1 MSSCSDRLFDPKKAN
16 MHATEIFTPKGEP
29 SVTYVDDHLIDKG
42 KRLRQDLSAGP
53 CVVSLSG
60 PSKSGKTVFI
70 EKTLGRDNLIK
81 VNGAGVKSAEAL
93 WLKVFAVIGTPIKVV
108 ETTEKNN
115 TSAFGAK
122 VEGSVPLIAKGEV
135 SSVNTWGSTKA
146 AAAET
151 AVDYVALLVKELG
164 DTEYIV
170 FVDDFHYIDTEVQ
183 QEIAQQIKEGIEGK
197 VQFVCASVP
206 YRSDD
211 VLLGNADLRG
221 RAYKVDF
228 QYWAHAELAKIAQA
242 GFEAMNIKVSPAII
256 HGLASE
262 AAGSPQLMQTL
273 CLNLCFDVGCEIR
286 PDEPVTIDANIELIE
301 RVCRRTTANNDYS
314 STVAAMKDGPKI
326 RGKERKSYV
335 LLSSRTALDV
345 YPLILS
351 GIACDPPMLTLKDY
365 ELTARIQGLCSGE
378 QPGSGSIVNS
388 CAHIVAIANE
398 AEGRQVIE
406 WDSERDLLD
415 IRDPYLLFFLRWGNW

>member
-1 MSSCSDRLFDPKKAN
+1 MR
-16 MHATEIFTPKGEP
+16 ATEVFTPKGEP
-29 SVTYVDDHLIDKG
+29 GVTYVDDHLIEKG
-42 KRLRQDLSAGP
+42 KRLHQDLSAGP

-70 EKTLGRDNLIK
+70 EKTLGRENLIK
-81 VNGAGVKSAEAL
+81 VNGAGVKSAAAL

-115 TSAFGAK
+115 SSAFGAK
-122 VEGSVPLIAKGEV
+122 VEGSVPLLAKGELSAV
-135 SSVNTWGSTKA
+135 GTWGSKEA

-164 DTEYIV
+164 GTGYIV
-170 FVDDFHYIDTEVQ
+170 FVDDFHYIDPELQ
-183 QEIAQQIKEGIEGK
+183 QEIAEQIKEGIEGK

-211 VLLGNADLRG
+211 VLLANADLRG

-228 QYWAHAELAKIAQA
+228 DYWAHAELAKIAHV
-242 GFEAMNIKVSPAII
+242 GFAAMNLNVSAAII
-256 HGLASE
+256 EALASE

-273 CLNLCFDVGCEIR
+273 CLNLCFDIGREMR
-286 PDEPVTIDANIELIE
+286 PDEQVTIGADRDLIA

-314 STVAAMKDGPKI
+314 STVAAMKDGPKV
-326 RGKERKSYV
+326 RGRERNSYV
-335 LLSSRTALDV
+335 LRSSNTALDV
-345 YPLILS
+345 YPLILRGVAS
-351 GIACDPPMLTLKDY
+351 DPPRLTLKAN
-365 ELTARIQGLCSGE
+365 ELTTRVQGLCIGE

-388 CAHIVAIANE
+388 CGHIVSIANE

-415 IRDPYLLFFLRWGNW
+415 IRDPYLLFFLRWGQWQ

>member
-1 MSSCSDRLFDPKKAN
+1 MR
-16 MHATEIFTPKGEP
+16 ATEVFTPKGEP

-42 KRLRQDLSAGP
+42 ARLRQDLSAGS

-81 VNGAGVKSAEAL
+81 VNGAGVKSAAAL
-93 WLKVFAVIGTPIKVV
+93 WLKVLSVIGTPIKVI
-108 ETTEKNN
+108 ETTEKSNA
-115 TSAFGAK
+115 SSFGAK
-122 VEGSVPLIAKGEV
+122 VEGGIPLVGKGEV
-135 SSVNTWGSTKA
+135 SSSGTRESTTA
-146 AAAET
+146 TANET
-151 AVDYVALLVKELG
+151 AIDYVALLVKDLG

-170 FVDDFHYIDTEVQ
+170 FVDDFHYIDGEVQ
-183 QEIAQQIKEGIEGK
+183 QEIAKQIKEGIEGR
-197 VQFVCASVP
+197 VQFICASVP

-211 VLLGNADLRG
+211 VLLANADLRG

-228 QYWAHAELAKIAQA
+228 QYWIHTELAKIAQA
-242 GFEAMNIKVSPAII
+242 GFAAMNLQVSPAII
-256 HGLASE
+256 DALASE

-273 CLNLCFDVGCEIR
+273 CLNLCFDVGCETR
-286 PDEPVTIDANIELIE
+286 PKEPVTIKANKELIA

-326 RGKERKSYV
+326 RGKDRKSYV
-335 LLSSRTALDV
+335 LLNSQTVLDV
-345 YPLILS
+345 YPLILR
-351 GIACDPPMLTLKDY
+351 GIACDPPRLTLRAN
-365 ELTARIQGLCSGE
+365 ELTGRVQALCVGE

-388 CAHIVAIANE
+388 CAHIVSIANE
-398 AEGRQVIE
+398 AEGRQVVE

-415 IRDPYLLFFLRWGNW
+415 IRDPYLLFFLRWGQWY

>member
-1 MSSCSDRLFDPKKAN
+1 
-16 MHATEIFTPKGEP
+16 MHATDVFTPKGEP
-29 SVTYVDDHLIDKG
+29 SVTYVDDHLIEKG

-70 EKTLGRDNLIK
+70 EKTLGRENLVK
-81 VNGAGVKSAEAL
+81 VNGAGVKSAAAL

-115 TSAFGAK
+115 ASTFGGK
-122 VEGSVPLIAKGEV
+122 VEGGVPLLAKGEF
-135 SSVNTWGSTKA
+135 SVAGNWGSKEA

-151 AVDYVALLVKELG
+151 AVDYVALLVKELSG
-164 DTEYIV
+164 SGYIV
-170 FVDDFHYIDTEVQ
+170 FVDDFHYIEPDVQ
-183 QEIAQQIKEGIEGK
+183 QEIAEQIKEGIEGK

-211 VLLGNADLRG
+211 VLLANADLRG

-228 QYWAHAELAKIAQA
+228 DYWAHAELAKIAHV
-242 GFEAMNIKVSPAII
+242 GFAAMNLKVPTAVIEA
-256 HGLASE
+256 LASE

-273 CLNLCFDVGCEIR
+273 CLNFCFDIGQEMR
-286 PDEPVTIDANIELIE
+286 PAEQVTVAVDADLIA

-314 STVAAMKDGPKI
+314 STVAAMKDGPKV
-326 RGKERKSYV
+326 RGKERKPYV
-335 LLSSRTALDV
+335 LRSSNAALDV
-345 YPLILS
+345 YPLILL
-351 GIACDPPMLTLKDY
+351 GVACNPPQLTLKAS
-365 ELTARIQGLCSGE
+365 ELTTRIQGLCSGD

-388 CAHIVAIANE
+388 CGHIVSIANE
-398 AEGRQVIE
+398 SEGRQVIE

-415 IRDPYLLFFLRWGNW
+415 IRDPYLLFFLRWGQWQ

>member
-1 MSSCSDRLFDPKKAN
+1 MRASDV
-16 MHATEIFTPKGEP
+16 FTPKGEP
-29 SVTYVDDHLIDKG
+29 SVTYVEDHLINKA

-70 EKTLGRDNLIK
+70 EKTLGRDNLVK

-108 ETTEKNN
+108 ESKEKS
-115 TSAFGAK
+115 TASTFGGK
-122 VEGSVPLIAKGEV
+122 IEGSVPFVAKGEV
-135 SSVNTWGSTKA
+135 SSAGTWGSVEGA
-146 AAAET
+146 ATEG

-164 DTEYIV
+164 GTGYIV
-170 FVDDFHYIDTEVQ
+170 FVDDFHYIDREVQ
-183 QEIAQQIKEGIEGK
+183 QEIATQIKEGIEGK

-211 VLLGNADLRG
+211 VLIANADLRG

-228 QYWAHAELAKIAQA
+228 EYWGHAELAKIGRV
-242 GFEAMNIKVSPAII
+242 GFTALNLNVSSAVIDA
-256 HGLASE
+256 LASE

-273 CLNLCFDVGCEIR
+273 CLNLCFDIGQETRPEDPLTIR
-286 PDEPVTIDANIELIE
+286 ADTDLIE

-314 STVAAMKDGPKI
+314 STVAAMKDGPKV
-326 RGKERKSYV
+326 RGRERKAYV
-335 LLSSRTALDV
+335 LRSTNAAMDV
-345 YPLILS
+345 YPLVLRA
-351 GIACDPPMLTLKDY
+351 IACDPPQLTLKAND
-365 ELTARIQGLCSGE
+365 LSTRVQALCVGE
-378 QPGSGSIVNS
+378 QPGSGSIVGS
-388 CAHIVAIANE
+388 CGHIVSIANDS
-398 AEGRQVIE
+398 EGRQVVE

-415 IRDPYLLFFLRWGNW
+415 IRDPYLLFFLRWGQWQ

>member
-1 MSSCSDRLFDPKKAN
+1 MR
-16 MHATEIFTPKGEP
+16 ATEVFTPKGEP
-29 SVTYVDDHLIDKG
+29 GVTYVNDHLIDKG
-42 KRLRQDLSAGP
+42 ERLRQDLSAGP

-115 TSAFGAK
+115 TSGFGAK
-122 VEGSVPLIAKGEV
+122 AEGSIPLLAKGEV
-135 SSVNTWGSTKA
+135 SAVGTWGSKKT

-151 AVDYVALLVKELG
+151 AFDYVALLVKDLG
-164 DTEYIV
+164 NTEYIV
-170 FVDDFHYIDTEVQ
+170 FVDDFHYIDADVQ
-183 QEIAQQIKEGIEGK
+183 QEIAEQIKEGIEGG

-211 VLLGNADLRG
+211 VLLANADLRG

-228 QYWAHAELAKIAQA
+228 EYWIHADLAKIGQV
-242 GFEAMNIKVSPAII
+242 GFAAMNLKVSPAII
-256 HGLASE
+256 DALASE

-273 CLNLCFDVGCEIR
+273 CLNFCFDVGREMR
-286 PDEPVTIDANIELIE
+286 TDALATIDSNSELIE

-335 LLSSRTALDV
+335 LRTSQAALDV
-345 YPLILS
+345 YPLILL
-351 GIACDPPMLTLKDY
+351 GIACNPPTLTLKAND
-365 ELTARIQGLCSGE
+365 LTTRVQALCNGE
-378 QPGSGSIVNS
+378 QPGSGSIISS
-388 CAHIVAIANE
+388 CSHIVSIANE
-398 AEGRQVIE
+398 TEGRQVVM
-406 WDSERDLLD
+406 WDGERDLFD
-415 IRDPYLLFFLRWGNW
+415 IRDPYLLFFLRWGQWQ

>member
-1 MSSCSDRLFDPKKAN
+1 MR
-16 MHATEIFTPKGEP
+16 ATKVFTPKGEP
-29 SVTYVDDHLIDKG
+29 IATYVDDHLIAKG
-42 KRLRQDLSAGP
+42 VRLRQDLSAGP

-70 EKTLGRDNLIK
+70 EKTLGRDHLIK
-81 VNGAGVKSAEAL
+81 VNGAGVKSAETL
-93 WLKVFAVIGTPIKVV
+93 WLKVFAVIGTPIKIV

-115 TSAFGAK
+115 TAAFGAK
-122 VEGSVPLIAKGEV
+122 VEGTVPLLAKGEV
-135 SSVNTWGSTKA
+135 SSMGTWGSKEA

-164 DTEYIV
+164 GTDYIV
-170 FVDDFHYIDTEVQ
+170 FVDDFHYIDGEVQ
-183 QEIAQQIKEGIEGK
+183 QEIAKQIKEGIEGK

-211 VLLGNADLRG
+211 VLLANADLRG

-228 QYWAHAELAKIAQA
+228 EYWAHTDLAKIAHV
-242 GFEAMNIKVSPAII
+242 GFKAMNLKVSTAII
-256 HGLASE
+256 DALASE

-273 CLNLCFDVGCEIR
+273 CLNLCFDVGREVR
-286 PDEPVTIDANIELIE
+286 PDERVIVEANNELVE

-335 LLSSRTALDV
+335 LRSGQTALDV
-345 YPLILS
+345 YPLILR
-351 GIACDPPMLTLKDY
+351 GIACNPPTLTLKAADI
-365 ELTARIQGLCSGE
+365 TARVQALCIGE
-378 QPGSGSIVNS
+378 QPGSGSITNS
-388 CAHIVAIANE
+388 CTHIVSIAND
-398 AEGRQVIE
+398 AEGRHVVV
-406 WDSERDLLD
+406 WDNERDLFD
-415 IRDPYLLFFLRWGNW
+415 IRDPYLLFFLRWGEW

>member
-1 MSSCSDRLFDPKKAN
+1 MR
-16 MHATEIFTPKGEP
+16 ATEIFTPKGEP
-29 SVTYVDDHLIDKG
+29 SVTYVNDHLIDKG
-42 KRLRQDLSAGP
+42 TRLHQDLSAGP

-122 VEGSVPLIAKGEV
+122 VEGGVPLLAKGEV
-135 SSVNTWGSTKA
+135 SSMGTWGSKKA

-151 AVDYVALLVKELG
+151 AIDYVALLVKDLG

-170 FVDDFHYIDTEVQ
+170 FIDDFHYIDADVQ
-183 QEIAQQIKEGIEGK
+183 QEIAKQIKECIEGK

-211 VLLGNADLRG
+211 VLLANADLRG

-228 QYWAHAELAKIAQA
+228 EYWAHAELAKIAHV
-242 GFEAMNIKVSPAII
+242 GFAAMHLKVSPAII
-256 HGLASE
+256 DALASE

-273 CLNLCFDVGCEIR
+273 CLNLCFDVGCEVR
-286 PDEPVTIDANIELIE
+286 PDEAVMIDTNPELIA

-335 LLSSRTALDV
+335 LRSSQTALDV
-345 YPLILS
+345 YPLILR
-351 GIACDPPMLTLKDY
+351 GIASNPPKLTLRAN
-365 ELTARIQGLCSGE
+365 ELTARVQGLCIGE
-378 QPGSGSIVNS
+378 PPGSGSIVNS
-388 CAHIVAIANE
+388 CAHIVSIANE
-398 AEGRQVIE
+398 AEGRQVVE
-406 WDSERDLLD
+406 WDSERDLFD
-415 IRDPYLLFFLRWGNW
+415 IRDPYLLFFLRWGQW

>member
-1 MSSCSDRLFDPKKAN
+1 MR
-16 MHATEIFTPKGEP
+16 ATEVFTPKGEP
-29 SVTYVDDHLIDKG
+29 GVTYVNDHLIDKG
-42 KRLRQDLSAGP
+42 NRLRQDLSAGP

-70 EKTLGRDNLIK
+70 EKTLSRDNLIK

-108 ETTEKNN
+108 QTTEKNN

-122 VEGSVPLIAKGEV
+122 VEGSVPLLAKGEV
-135 SSVNTWGSTKA
+135 SSAGTWGSKEAKA
-146 AAAET
+146 AES

-164 DTEYIV
+164 RTEYIV
-170 FVDDFHYIDTEVQ
+170 FVDDFHYINAEVQ
-183 QEIAQQIKEGIEGK
+183 QEIAKQIKESIEGK

-211 VLLGNADLRG
+211 VLLANADLRG

-228 QYWAHAELAKIAQA
+228 EYWAHAELAKIAHA
-242 GFEAMNIKVSPAII
+242 GFAAMNLNVSPAII
-256 HGLASE
+256 DALASE

-273 CLNLCFDVGCEIR
+273 CLNLCFDVGHELR
-286 PDEPVTIDANIELIE
+286 PAEPVVIGATTDLIA

-326 RGKERKSYV
+326 RGKDRKSYV
-335 LLSSRTALDV
+335 LRSSQTAMDV
-345 YPLILS
+345 YPLILR
-351 GIACDPPMLTLKDY
+351 GIACDPPSLTLKATD
-365 ELTARIQGLCSGE
+365 LTARVQALCIGE
-378 QPGSGSIVNS
+378 QPGSGSIINS
-388 CAHIVAIANE
+388 CAHIVSIANE
-398 AEGRQVIE
+398 GEGRQVIE
-406 WDSERDLLD
+406 WDTERDLLD
-415 IRDPYLLFFLRWGNW
+415 IRDPYLLFFLRWGHW

>member
-1 MSSCSDRLFDPKKAN
+1 
-16 MHATEIFTPKGEP
+16 MHATEVFTPKGEP

-42 KRLRQDLSAGP
+42 KSLLQDLSAGP

-70 EKTLGRDNLIK
+70 EKTLGRDQLIK

-108 ETTEKNN
+108 ATTEKNN

-122 VEGSVPLIAKGEV
+122 VEGSVPLIAKGEA
-135 SSVNTWGSTKA
+135 STMGTWGSKNTEA
-146 AAAET
+146 SET
-151 AVDYVALLVKELG
+151 AVDYVALLVKDLG
-164 DTEYIV
+164 NTGYIV
-170 FVDDFHYIDTEVQ
+170 FIDDFHYINPEIQ
-183 QEIAQQIKEGIEGK
+183 QEIAKQIKEGIEGK

-211 VLLGNADLRG
+211 VLLANADLRG

-228 QYWAHAELAKIAQA
+228 EYWDHAELAKIANV
-242 GFEAMNIKVSPAII
+242 GFAAMNFNVSPAVIDA
-256 HGLASE
+256 LASE

-273 CLNLCFDVGCEIR
+273 CLNLCFDVGHESR
-286 PDEPVTIDANIELIE
+286 PDAPVNIEANNDLIA

-326 RGKERKSYV
+326 RGKDRKSYV
-335 LLSSRTALDV
+335 LQTSQAAMDV
-345 YPLILS
+345 YPLILR
-351 GIACDPPMLTLKDY
+351 GIACNPPLLTLKASD
-365 ELTARIQGLCSGE
+365 LTARVQGLCMGE
-378 QPGSGSIVNS
+378 QPGSGSIANS
-388 CAHIVAIANE
+388 CTHIVSIANE

-406 WDSERDLLD
+406 WDTERDLLD
-415 IRDPYLLFFLRWGNW
+415 IRDPYLLFFLRWGQWQ

>member
-1 MSSCSDRLFDPKKAN
+1 MR
-16 MHATEIFTPKGEP
+16 ATEVFTPKGEP
-29 SVTYVDDHLIDKG
+29 SVTYVSDHLLEKA
-42 KRLRQDLSAGP
+42 KRLLQDLSAGP

-93 WLKVFAVIGTPIKVV
+93 WIKVLAVIGTPIKVV
-108 ETTEKNN
+108 QTSEKNN
-115 TSAFGAK
+115 TSTFGAK
-122 VEGSVPLIAKGEV
+122 VEGGVPLMAKGEV
-135 SSVNTWGSTKA
+135 STTGAWGAKDATAIENA
-146 AAAET
+146 A
-151 AVDYVALLVKELG
+151 DYVALLVSDLG
-164 DTEYIV
+164 GTQYIV
-170 FVDDFHYIDTEVQ
+170 FIDDFHYIDAEVQ
-183 QEIAQQIKEGIEGK
+183 KEISKQIKEGIEGK

-211 VLLGNADLRG
+211 VLLANADLRG

-228 QYWAHAELAKIAQA
+228 EYWAHAELTKIAHA
-242 GFEAMNIKVSPAII
+242 GFSAMNINVSQAII
-256 HGLASE
+256 DALASE

-273 CLNLCFDVGCEIR
+273 CLNLCFDVGYEIR
-286 PDEPVTIDANIELIE
+286 PAEPVTIDASMELIG

-326 RGKERKSYV
+326 RGKVRKPYV
-335 LLSSRTALDV
+335 LRGSHTALDV
-345 YPLILS
+345 YPLILR
-351 GIACDPPMLTLKDY
+351 GIACNPPTLTLKAGD
-365 ELTARIQGLCSGE
+365 LIARVQSQCTGE
-378 QPGSGSIVNS
+378 VPGSGSITSS

-415 IRDPYLLFFLRWGNW
+415 IRDPYLLFFLRWGQWQ

>member
-1 MSSCSDRLFDPKKAN
+1 MR
-16 MHATEIFTPKGEP
+16 ATEVFTPKGEP

-42 KRLRQDLSAGP
+42 TRLRQDLSAGP

-93 WLKVFAVIGTPIKVV
+93 WLKVLAVIGTPIKIV
-108 ETTEKNN
+108 ETAEKNN

-122 VEGSVPLIAKGEV
+122 IEGSVPLITKGEV
-135 SSVNTWGSTKA
+135 STTGTWESKKA
-146 AAAET
+146 AAVET
-151 AVDYVALLVKELG
+151 AIDYVALLVKDLG

-170 FVDDFHYIDTEVQ
+170 FVDDFHYIDAEVQ
-183 QEIAQQIKEGIEGK
+183 QEIAKQIKECIEGK
-197 VQFVCASVP
+197 VQFICASVP

-211 VLLGNADLRG
+211 VLLANADLRG

-228 QYWAHAELAKIAQA
+228 QYWAHAELAKIGQT
-242 GFEAMNIKVSPAII
+242 GFRAMNLNVSPAII
-256 HGLASE
+256 DALANE

-273 CLNLCFDVGCEIR
+273 CLNLCFDVGHETR
-286 PDEPVTIDANIELIE
+286 PNEPITVGANTDLIA
-301 RVCRRTTANNDYS
+301 RVCHRTTANNDYA
-314 STVAAMKDGPKI
+314 STIAAMKEGPKI
-326 RGKERKSYV
+326 RGKERKSYI
-335 LLSSRTALDV
+335 SRDSQTVLDV
-345 YPLILS
+345 YPLILR
-351 GIACDPPMLTLKDY
+351 GIACDPPRLTLKAN
-365 ELTARIQGLCSGE
+365 ELTARVQGLCTGE

-388 CAHIVAIANE
+388 CAHIVSIANE
-398 AEGRQVIE
+398 AEGRQVVE

-415 IRDPYLLFFLRWGNW
+415 IRDPYLLFFLRWGQWH

>member
-1 MSSCSDRLFDPKKAN
+1 MR
-16 MHATEIFTPKGEP
+16 ATEVFTPKGEP
-29 SVTYVDDHLIDKG
+29 SITYVNDHLIDKG
-42 KRLRQDLSAGP
+42 KRLVQDLSAGP

-70 EKTLGRDNLIK
+70 EKTLGRDHLIK
-81 VNGAGVKSAEAL
+81 INGAGVKSADAL

-115 TSAFGAK
+115 TSTFGAK
-122 VEGSVPLIAKGEV
+122 VEGGVPLLAKGEV
-135 SSVNTWGSTKA
+135 SVTGAWGSKNA
-146 AAAET
+146 EAAET
-151 AVDYVALLVKELG
+151 AVDYVALLVKDLG
-164 DTEYIV
+164 NTDYIV
-170 FVDDFHYIDTEVQ
+170 FIDDFHYIDPEVQ
-183 QEIAQQIKEGIEGK
+183 QEIATQIKEGIEGK

-211 VLLGNADLRG
+211 VLLANADLRG

-228 QYWAHAELAKIAQA
+228 EYWAHSELTKIAYI
-242 GFEAMNIKVSPAII
+242 GFAAMNLKVSPAII
-256 HGLASE
+256 DALASE

-273 CLNLCFDVGCEIR
+273 CLNLCFDVGHELG
-286 PDEPVTIDANIELIE
+286 PDAPVMIEANSDLIA

-326 RGKERKSYV
+326 RGKDRKSYV
-335 LLSSRTALDV
+335 LASSQTAMDV
-345 YPLILS
+345 YPLILR
-351 GIACDPPMLTLKDY
+351 GIACNPPMLTLKAS
-365 ELTARIQGLCSGE
+365 EFTGRVQGLCTGD

-388 CAHIVAIANE
+388 CAHIVSIANE

-406 WDSERDLLD
+406 WDAERDVLD
-415 IRDPYLLFFLRWGNW
+415 VRDPYLLFFLRWGQWQ